1 MGGGGGGFVKIL
13 GLVAGTLI
21 GGPIGM
27 AVAGA
32 GMVGGSMMD
41 AQEQK
46 KAQEKMMRDQQERQ
60 NSLLASMP
68 SVSDLTARAAENPSP
83 VQKEVT
89 NNSPNMPSAEQAA
102 AEQLAQERKLVA
114 SRRGRLATILT
125 NSNKADNATETL
137 GG

>member
-1 MGGGGGGFVKIL
+1 MGGGGSWLKVV
-13 GLVAGTLI
+13 GLIAGTLI
-21 GGPIGM
+21 GGPVGM

-32 GMVGGSMMD
+32 GMVGGSMVD
-41 AQEQK
+41 AEEQK
-46 KAQEKMMRDQQERQ
+46 KAQEKAMRDQQERQ
-60 NSLLASMP
+60 NSLMASMP

-102 AEQLAQERKLVA
+102 AEQLNQERKLIA

-125 NSNKADNATETL
+125 NNKTDNTTETL